1 MARGKSRGERC
12 GDHGRD
18 CQREVAIY
26 MLFGHNTDVKAG
38 ETVYHVQTEDR
49 GTANALIDTTVYCRG
64 RVLHRRT
71 NNYID
76 LLPLDPGRE
85 GVLRKRIDDQHR
97 AVTEEIRSGA
107 LHLVPPPMP
116 VQENLSAKKTA
127 DSTVRSNASPAP
139 ALALEL
145 INAKTWLAGKRAS
158 LHVAVL
164 KKQNREAVAGA
175 LVTARI
181 DGAANVTEFSTETG
195 ADGQARL
202 EFEMPRLAG
211 AEPALV
217 IEATQADSKGQLKFQ
232 LKARPRVPT
241 V

>member
-1 MARGKSRGERC
+1 
-12 GDHGRD
+12 
-18 CQREVAIY
+18 

-38 ETVYHVQTEDR
+38 DSVYHVQTEDR

-76 LLPLDPGRE
+76 LLPLDAGRE
-85 GVLRKRIDDQHR
+85 ELLRKRIDDQHR
-97 AVTEEIRSGA
+97 TVTEDIRSGA
-107 LHLVPPPMP
+107 LQLVPPPLP
-116 VQENLSAKKTA
+116 VKENPAVKKA
-127 DSTVRSNASPAP
+127 DSAAHSNATPAP
-139 ALALEL
+139 ALAVEL
-145 INAKTWLAGKRAS
+145 LNAKSWLTGKRAN
-158 LHVAVL
+158 LQMAVRN
-164 KKQNREAVAGA
+164 KHNGAAVSGA

-181 DGAANVTEFSTETG
+181 DGAADVTEFSIETA

-202 EFEMPRLAG
+202 EFDMPRLAG

-232 LKARPRVPT
+232 LRAKPRVPT
-241 V
+241 A

>member
-1 MARGKSRGERC
+1 
-12 GDHGRD
+12 
-18 CQREVAIY
+18 
-26 MLFGHNTDVKAG
+26 MLFGHNTDVKVG

-76 LLPLDPGRE
+76 LLPLDPERE
-85 GVLRKRIDDQHR
+85 NSLRKRIDDQHR

-107 LHLVPPPMP
+107 LHLVPPPP
-116 VQENLSAKKTA
+116 PARENPAAKNAGNSAA
-127 DSTVRSNASPAP
+127 HAHAPAP
-139 ALALEL
+139 LAIEL
-145 INAKTWLAGKRAS
+145 INAKTWLAGKHAN
-158 LHVAVL
+158 LHVVVR
-164 KKQNREAVAGA
+164 KKQNGEALAGA
-175 LVTARI
+175 LVVARME
-181 DGAANVTEFSTETG
+181 GAAPAAEFSAETG
-195 ADGQARL
+195 ADGQVRL
-202 EFEMPRLAG
+202 EFEMPHLTG

-217 IEATQADSKGQLKFQ
+217 IEASQADSKGHLKFQ